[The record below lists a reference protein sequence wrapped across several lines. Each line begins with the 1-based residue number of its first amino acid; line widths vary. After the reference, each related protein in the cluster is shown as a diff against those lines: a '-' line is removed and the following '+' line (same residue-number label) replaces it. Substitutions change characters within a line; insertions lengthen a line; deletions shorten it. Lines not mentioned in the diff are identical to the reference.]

1 VRIYDDI
8 VDRRGRPARDELPL
22 LAPPP
27 QRDDVAGAVRGG
39 ELRVAGA
46 AGGAG
51 WDAGADATGEW
62 IVSARGAHTSR
73 RRENDTPPVLR
84 GVFIRGPHRDREATR
99 PACLRNFPSLNR
111 PWLGEV
117 IFRLAIASA
126 KVAS

>member
-1 VRIYDDI
+1 VPIYDDI

-39 ELRVAGA
+39 DLRVARA

-73 RRENDTPPVLR
+73 RRENDTPPVTKR
-84 GVFIRGPHRDREATR
+84 RREAFSSVVLTATVR
-99 PACLRNFPSLNR
+99 PRGRS
-111 PWLGEV
+111 
-117 IFRLAIASA
+117 ASGT
-126 KVAS
+126 SRR